1 MISIVSL
8 IYKSTIYA
16 DSVYDS
22 VMENTPLVKEGK
34 AEFFFVANDATE
46 KVINHLDT
54 KGYTYYINNNPSL
67 TEEELFAKGIAY
79 PEYIH
84 RVYRGWNVA
93 IEKAKDIVVL
103 VNSDNVFAPNWLENL
118 LKYAREDRV
127 VCSQLFERNH
137 PKHGVFPGAISLDCG
152 SSPATFDKDKF
163 LYHCERSSIDAL
175 KKGGAYMPCLF
186 YKKITEKAGVYP
198 EGNLAG
204 NSYKHIIRHGD
215 EDFFLRL
222 KNTGVEHFTVLSSH
236 SYHFKEGEM
245 EEL

>member
-8 IYKSTIYA
+8 IYKSPIYA

-22 VMENTPLVKEGK
+22 VMEFTPLVKEGK

-54 KGYTYYINNNPSL
+54 KGYTYYINNNPRL
-67 TEEELFAKGIAY
+67 TDDELFAKGIAY

-103 VNSDNVFAPNWLENL
+103 VNSDNTFSPNWLEYL
-118 LKYAREDRV
+118 LKHSREDRV
-127 VCSQLFERNH
+127 VCCRLVERRH
-137 PKHGVFPGAISLDCG
+137 PKHGVFPGADELDCG
-152 SSPATFDKDKF
+152 SNPGNYDKAKF
-163 LYHCERSSIDAL
+163 LYHAERASIDAL

-186 YKKITEKAGVYP
+186 YKKVIEKAGVYP

-204 NSYKHIIRHGD
+204 SSFQHIIRHGD

-222 KNTGVEHFTVLSSH
+222 KNSGVEHYTVLSSFD
-236 SYHFKEGEM
+236 YHFKEGEM
-245 EEL
+245 EA